1 MTIMIVNGRIGRDAE
16 LKYTSDG
23 TAFAGFN
30 VAYNYGRKGD
40 DGNRPSQWVQC
51 TMWGKQAE
59 ALCSYL
65 TKGTGVLVT
74 LEDVHINEYQK
85 NDGTTGSALRG
96 RVLKFEFGMNAPKQD
111 GQQTQQPQQQQQRP
125 VQQAQ
130 QQQPQQQ
137 QQQSYQAA
145 SQGGY
150 GDMDDDI
157 PFAPY
162 FSRNGYAF

>member
-111 GQQTQQPQQQQQRP
+111 GQQAQQKDPQQQRPAQQPQQQ
-125 VQQAQ
+125 A
-130 QQQPQQQ
+130 PQQQ
-137 QQQSYQAA
+137 RQHQAQNYAAA
-145 SQGGY
+145 SM

-157 PFAPY
+157 PF
-162 FSRNGYAF
+162 

>member
-16 LKYTSDG
+16 LKYTNDG
-23 TAFAGFN
+23 TAFANFN
-30 VAYNYGRKGD
+30 VAYNYGRRGD

-59 ALCSYL
+59 SLCSYL

-111 GQQTQQPQQQQQRP
+111 GQQAQQQAPQQQQRP
-125 VQQAQ
+125 P
-130 QQQPQQQ
+130 QPQQP
-137 QQQSYQAA
+137 QQSYQAPNYQQQN
-145 SQGGY
+145 SGPSLDQ
-150 GDMDDDI
+150 DD
-157 PFAPY
+157 PPW
-162 FSRNGYAF
+162 

>member
-16 LKYTSDG
+16 LKYTNDG
-23 TAFAGFN
+23 TAFANFN
-30 VAYNYGRKGD
+30 VAYNYGRRGD

-59 ALCSYL
+59 SLCSYL

-111 GQQTQQPQQQQQRP
+111 GQQTQQQAPQQQQRP
-125 VQQAQ
+125 P
-130 QQQPQQQ
+130 QP
-137 QQQSYQAA
+137 QQSYQAPNYQQ
-145 SQGGY
+145 QGSGPNL
-150 GDMDDDI
+150 DQDD
-157 PFAPY
+157 PPW
-162 FSRNGYAF
+162 

>member
-111 GQQTQQPQQQQQRP
+111 GQQAQQQAPQQAPQQHQQRP
-125 VQQAQ
+125 INQQPNYQAPNYQ
-130 QQQPQQQ
+130 QQNSGPSLDQ
-137 QQQSYQAA
+137 
-145 SQGGY
+145 
-150 GDMDDDI
+150 DD
-157 PFAPY
+157 PPW
-162 FSRNGYAF
+162 